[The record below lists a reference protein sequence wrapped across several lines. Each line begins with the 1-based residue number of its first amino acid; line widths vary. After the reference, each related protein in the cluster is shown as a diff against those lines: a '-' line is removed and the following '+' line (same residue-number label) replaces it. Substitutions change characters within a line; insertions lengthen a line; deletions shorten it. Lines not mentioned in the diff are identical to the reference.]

1 MVYYSLVFSHPG
13 MQDSNFLFFHV
24 NFSRNAC
31 IRIQKRVIDDQAE
44 ELHWLALS
52 NPFLP

>member
-1 MVYYSLVFSHPG
+1 
-13 MQDSNFLFFHV
+13 MQAGQAISFFLQCQFLKK
-24 NFSRNAC
+24 C
-31 IRIQKRVIDDQAE
+31 IQQADDDDQAE